1 MVRPIKSNVTNKF
14 MDGVKEKLLEK
25 YSAGTAGLYLTK
37 LRILNDNEPFT
48 SFSFLKDHFKQ
59 IRLMSEIE
67 NLNTRKS
74 YLTAVVGVL
83 DVLNVAAYNKI
94 NNNYKKALNDFKTN
108 TYNKID
114 PNAKTETQKDNWISW
129 EEVMAKQ
136 KLLQEQADKV
146 TQKEEDQNNGAAVAA
161 LERNIV
167 LNVYTQ
173 LPPRRNNDYYLMKVG
188 SGDDEDSNY
197 YDGNKFI
204 FNVFKTARSRGTE
217 TIDVPP
223 SLEKILNDY
232 IKMLG
237 IEKGEYLLFHDD
249 VNRKTPARMT
259 RALNAIFNKHIGAS
273 LLRHIWTSH
282 LLGNMLPIIKDNA
295 AAMSHSVGTDLAYVK
310 V

>member
-59 IRLMSEIE
+59 IRLMGDIE

-108 TYNKID
+108 TYNKV
-114 PNAKTETQKDNWISW
+114 NANEKTETQKDNWIEWS
-129 EEVMAKQ
+129 EVMAKQ
-136 KLLQEQADKV
+136 KILKEQADKV
-146 TQKEEDQNNGAAVAA
+146 TPEQVKQNNSHAIDA
-161 LERNIV
+161 LDRNVI
-167 LNVYTQ
+167 LSLYTE
-173 LPPRRNNDYYLMKVG
+173 LPPRRNNEYYLMRLG
-188 SGDDEDSNY
+188 SGNEDSNW
-197 YDGNKFI
+197 YDGKKFT
-204 FNVFKTARSRGTE
+204 FNVFKTARVRGVE
-217 TIDVPP
+217 TVDVPP
-223 SLEKILNDY
+223 ALEKILDDY
-232 IKMLG
+232 IKVMNLRPG
-237 IEKGEYLLFHDD
+237 DYLLFHDD

-259 RALNAIFNKHIGAS
+259 RALNAIFGKKIGAS
-273 LLRHIWTSH
+273 MLRHIWTSH
-282 LLGNMLPIIKDNA
+282 LLGNVLPIIKANA
-295 AAMSHSVGTDLAYVK
+295 EAMGHSVGTDLAYVK
-310 V
+310 I

>member
-14 MDGVKEKLLEK
+14 MDGIREKLLEK

-37 LRILNDNEPFT
+37 LRILNEGEPFT

-59 IRLMSEIE
+59 IRLMGEIE

-114 PNAKTETQKDNWISW
+114 PNAKTETQKENWIEWSD
-129 EEVMAKQ
+129 VVAKQ
-136 KLLQEQADKV
+136 NILQGLADKV
-146 TQKEEDQNNGAAVAA
+146 TQKEVTQNNGAAIAA
-161 LERNIV
+161 LERNLM
-167 LNVYTQ
+167 LNLYTQ

-188 SGDDEDSNY
+188 NGDDESNY
-197 YDGNKFI
+197 YDGNKFT
-204 FNVFKTARSRGTE
+204 FNVFKTARARGTE
-217 TIDVPP
+217 VIDVPTP
-223 SLEKILNDY
+223 LEKILDDY
-232 IKMLG
+232 IKMMGLKPG
-237 IEKGEYLLFHDD
+237 DYLLFHDD

-259 RALNAIFNKHIGAS
+259 RALNSIFNKRIGAS
-273 LLRHIWTSH
+273 MLRHIWTSH
-282 LLGNMLPIIKDNA
+282 LLGNVLPIIKENS
-295 AAMSHSVGTDLAYVK
+295 AAMGHSVGTDLNYVK

>member
-59 IRLMSEIE
+59 IRLMGDIE

-114 PNAKTETQKDNWISW
+114 PNAKTETQKDNWIEWS
-129 EEVMAKQ
+129 EVVAKQ
-136 KLLQEQADKV
+136 KILKEQADKV
-146 TQKEEDQNNGAAVAA
+146 TPEQVKQNNSHAIDA
-161 LERNIV
+161 LDRNVI
-167 LNVYTQ
+167 LSLYTE
-173 LPPRRNNDYYLMKVG
+173 LPPRRNNEYYLMRLG
-188 SGDDEDSNY
+188 SGNEDSNW
-197 YDGNKFI
+197 YDGKKFT
-204 FNVFKTARSRGTE
+204 FNVFKTARVRGVE
-217 TIDVPP
+217 TVDVPP
-223 SLEKILNDY
+223 ALEKILDDY
-232 IKMLG
+232 IKVMNLRPG
-237 IEKGEYLLFHDD
+237 DYLLLHDD

-259 RALNAIFNKHIGAS
+259 RALNAIFGKHIGAS
-273 LLRHIWTSH
+273 MLRHIWTSH
-282 LLGNMLPIIKDNA
+282 LLGNVLPIIKANA
-295 AAMSHSVGTDLAYVK
+295 EAMGHSVGTDLAYVK
-310 V
+310 I

>member
-14 MDGVKEKLLEK
+14 MDGIREKLLEK

-59 IRLMSEIE
+59 IRLMGEIE

-114 PNAKTETQKDNWISW
+114 PNAKTETQKDNWIEWS
-129 EEVMAKQ
+129 EVMAKQ
-136 KLLQEQADKV
+136 NILQGLADKV
-146 TQKEEDQNNGAAVAA
+146 TQKEVTQNNGAAIAA
-161 LERNIV
+161 LERNLM
-167 LNVYTQ
+167 LNLYTQ

-188 SGDDEDSNY
+188 NGDDESNY
-197 YDGNKFI
+197 YDGNKFT

-217 TIDVPP
+217 VIDVPTP
-223 SLEKILNDY
+223 LEKILDDY
-232 IKMLG
+232 IKMMELKPG
-237 IEKGEYLLFHDD
+237 DYLLFHDD
-249 VNRKTPARMT
+249 VTRKTPARMT
-259 RALNAIFNKHIGAS
+259 RALNSIFNKKIGAS
-273 LLRHIWTSH
+273 MLRHIYTSH
-282 LLGNMLPIIKDNA
+282 LLGNVLPIIKENA
-295 AAMSHSVGTDLAYVK
+295 AAMGHSMGTDLNYVK

>member
-37 LRILNDNEPFT
+37 LRILNEGEPFT

-59 IRLMSEIE
+59 IRLMGEIE

-114 PNAKTETQKDNWISW
+114 PNAKTETQKENWIEWSD
-129 EEVMAKQ
+129 VVAKQ
-136 KLLQEQADKV
+136 NILQGLADKV
-146 TQKEEDQNNGAAVAA
+146 TQKEVTQNNGAAIAA
-161 LERNIV
+161 LERNLM
-167 LNVYTQ
+167 LNLYTQ

-188 SGDDEDSNY
+188 NGDDESNY
-197 YDGNKFI
+197 YDGNKFT
-204 FNVFKTARSRGTE
+204 FNVFKTARARGTE
-217 TIDVPP
+217 IIDVPTP
-223 SLEKILNDY
+223 LEKILDDY
-232 IKMLG
+232 IKMMGLKPG
-237 IEKGEYLLFHDD
+237 DYLLFHDD

-259 RALNAIFNKHIGAS
+259 RALNSIFNKRIGAS

-282 LLGNMLPIIKDNA
+282 LLGNVLPIIKENA
-295 AAMSHSVGTDLAYVK
+295 AAMGHSVGTDLAYVK

>member
-37 LRILNDNEPFT
+37 LRILNENEPFT

-59 IRLMSEIE
+59 IRLISEIE

-114 PNAKTETQKDNWISW
+114 PNAKTETQKDNWIEWS
-129 EEVMAKQ
+129 EVVAKQ
-136 KLLQEQADKV
+136 NILQGLADKV
-146 TQKEEDQNNGAAVAA
+146 TQKEVTQNNGAAIAA
-161 LERNIV
+161 LERNLM
-167 LNVYTQ
+167 LNLYTQ

-188 SGDDEDSNY
+188 NGDDESNY
-197 YDGNKFI
+197 YDGNKFT

-217 TIDVPP
+217 VIDVPTP
-223 SLEKILNDY
+223 LEKILDDY
-232 IKMLG
+232 IKMMGLKPG
-237 IEKGEYLLFHDD
+237 DYLLFHDD
-249 VNRKTPARMT
+249 VTRKTPARMT
-259 RALNAIFNKHIGAS
+259 RALNSIFNKKIGAS
-273 LLRHIWTSH
+273 MLRHIYTSH
-282 LLGNMLPIIKDNA
+282 LLGNVLPIIKENA
-295 AAMSHSVGTDLAYVK
+295 AAMGHSMGTDLNYVK

>member
-14 MDGVKEKLLEK
+14 MDGIREKLLEK

-59 IRLMSEIE
+59 IRLMGEIE

-94 NNNYKKALNDFKTN
+94 NNYYKKSLNDFKTN

-114 PNAKTETQKDNWISW
+114 PNAKTETQKDNWIEWS
-129 EEVMAKQ
+129 EVMAKQ
-136 KLLQEQADKV
+136 NILQGLADKV
-146 TQKEEDQNNGAAVAA
+146 TQKEVTQNNGAAIAA
-161 LERNIV
+161 LERNLM
-167 LNVYTQ
+167 LNLYTQ

-188 SGDDEDSNY
+188 NGDDESNY
-197 YDGNKFI
+197 YDGNKFT

-217 TIDVPP
+217 VIDVPTP
-223 SLEKILNDY
+223 LEKILDDY
-232 IKMLG
+232 IKMMELKPG
-237 IEKGEYLLFHDD
+237 DYLLFHDD
-249 VNRKTPARMT
+249 VTRKTPARMT
-259 RALNAIFNKHIGAS
+259 RALNSIFNKKIGAS
-273 LLRHIWTSH
+273 MLRHIYTSH
-282 LLGNMLPIIKDNA
+282 LLGNVLPIIKENA
-295 AAMSHSVGTDLAYVK
+295 AAMGHSMGTDLNYVK